1 MIAFDPATFAAGA
14 LSFALAFLAAGGF
27 TLIFKA
33 IYRWITPH
41 DEGALIRSGNM
52 AAAVALGGAL
62 LGYVIPLASALAHT
76 ATLPEFVAW
85 AILAGVIQIVTFWVV
100 RRVALPDVSARI
112 ERGEMPCPT
121 SPPASSGAR
130 CPRPFTC
137 SRSRSRSAS

>member
-1 MIAFDPATFAAGA
+1 MTFDPYAFGAGA
-14 LSFALAFLAAGGF
+14 LNFALAFLAAGGF

-112 ERGEMPCPT
+112 ERGEMSTALYLLSISLAVGILNAACMT
-121 SPPASSGAR
+121 A
-130 CPRPFTC
+130 
-137 SRSRSRSAS
+137 